1 MIETAKIHQ
10 TVTTHRGEVSF
21 TLIKVEKGT
30 FLMGDNKLKITVPT
44 FYMAEFP
51 VTQALWEAITGDNP
65 SDFKGQNRPVERVSW
80 NDINGIREGKH
91 LDFLRKLNKLN
102 EKTDCIFRLPSESEW
117 EYAAIG
123 GHLAKKNRYGFGEH
137 IAEYEYAGS
146 NRLEDVG
153 WYDYNSN
160 QETKDVGQKMPNR
173 LGLYD
178 MSGNVDEW
186 CEDMWHGEYGT
197 EAPDDMPIDGKP
209 WLGDKKGS
217 DRVGRGGSWFF
228 RPQGCRVSLRGA
240 WDPDYRDSLIGFRLA
255 CAFQ

>member
-80 NDINGIREGKH
+80 NDINGIDEGKH

-123 GHLAKKNRYGFGEH
+123 GHLAKKNKDGFH
-137 IAEYEYAGS
+137 VAEYDYAGS

-178 MSGNVDEW
+178 MSGNVWEW
-186 CEDMWHGEYGT
+186 CEDRWHGELRT
-197 EAPDDMPIDGKP
+197 IVPNDMPRDGKP

-217 DRVGRGGSWFF
+217 RRVYRGGSWSGH
-228 RPQGCRVSLRGA
+228 PQYCRV
-240 WDPDYRDSLIGFRLA
+240 PDRTFWYPDRRRNIIGFRLA
-255 CAFQ
+255 CAFL